1 MNNEAVNVDNDVK
14 FSRPYYLRELRD
26 RDLYTVLAIIDRI
39 FPGDKLQ
46 EAFGEITTQGKSI
59 EEIGIQV
66 CTKLGFALI
75 RNIVTAHDEIYALLS
90 DVSGLEVKTIDDM
103 PFGTGP
109 MMIWDIV
116 NNARNADFFKAVFK
130 SE

>member
-1 MNNEAVNVDNDVK
+1 MNNDEMNVDKAVEI
-14 FSRPYYLRELRD
+14 SRPYYLRQLKD
-26 RDLYTVLAIIDRI
+26 KDLYTVLAIIDKI

-46 EAFGEITTQGKSI
+46 EAFDQVSTEGKTM

-66 CTKLGFALI
+66 ITKLGFALI

-90 DVSGLEVKTIDDM
+90 DVSGIPVNIIDDM

-109 MMIWDIV
+109 MMILDIIQD
-116 NNARNADFFKAVFK
+116 ARNADFFKVVSKLA
-130 SE
+130 

>member
-1 MNNEAVNVDNDVK
+1 MNNDSFDLDLDL
-14 FSRPYYLRELRD
+14 SRPYYLRPLKD
-26 RDLYTVLAIIDRI
+26 KDLFTVLSIIDKI

-46 EAFGEITTQGKSI
+46 KAFDEIATGGKSM

-66 CTKLGFALI
+66 ATKLGFELI
-75 RNIVTAHDEIYALLS
+75 RNINAAHDEIYALLA
-90 DVSGLEVKTIDDM
+90 DMSGLSIEMLDNM

-116 NNARNADFFKAVFK
+116 NNAKNADFFKAVFK

>member
-1 MNNEAVNVDNDVK
+1 MNNEAEK
-14 FSRPYYLRELRD
+14 EIFSRPYYLRELKD
-26 RDLYTVLAIIDRI
+26 RDLFTVLAIIDRI

-46 EAFGEITTQGKSI
+46 KAFDEIATSGKTM

-66 CTKLGFALI
+66 CTKLGFELI
-75 RNIVTAHDEIYALLS
+75 RNINAAHDEIYALLS
-90 DVSGLEVKTIDDM
+90 DMSGLSIEMLDNM

-116 NNARNADFFKAVFK
+116 NNAKNADFFKAVFR

>member
-1 MNNEAVNVDNDVK
+1 MNNDDMIFGNDTDI
-14 FSRPYYLRELRD
+14 SRPYYLRPLKD
-26 RDLYTVLAIIDRI
+26 KDLYTVLAIIDRI

-46 EAFGEITTQGKSI
+46 EAFGEISTQGKSI

-90 DVSGLEVKTIDDM
+90 DVSGIPVERIDDM

-116 NNARNADFFKAVFK
+116 NNAKNADFFKAVFK

>member
-1 MNNEAVNVDNDVK
+1 MNNDSFDLDLDL
-14 FSRPYYLRELRD
+14 SRPYYLRELKD
-26 RDLYTVLAIIDRI
+26 KDLYTVLSIIDRI

-46 EAFGEITTQGKSI
+46 KAFDEIATDGKTI

-66 CTKLGFALI
+66 ATKLGFELI
-75 RNIVTAHDEIYALLS
+75 RNINAAHDEIYALLA
-90 DVSGLEVKTIDDM
+90 DMSGLSIEMLDNM

-116 NNARNADFFKAVFK
+116 NNAKNADFFKAVFK

>member
-1 MNNEAVNVDNDVK
+1 MNNEAEHVDKSVDIR
-14 FSRPYYLRELRD
+14 RPYYLRELKD
-26 RDLYTVLAIIDRI
+26 KDLYTVLAIIDKI

-46 EAFGEITTQGKSI
+46 EAFGEITTQGKTI

-90 DVSGLEVKTIDDM
+90 DVSGMPIEMIDDM

-116 NNARNADFFKAVFK
+116 NNAKNADFFKAVFR

>member
-1 MNNEAVNVDNDVK
+1 MKNDS
-14 FSRPYYLRELRD
+14 FDLDHSRPYYLR
-26 RDLYTVLAIIDRI
+26 DLKDKDLFTILSIIDRI

-46 EAFGEITTQGKSI
+46 KAFDEIATGGKTI

-66 CTKLGFALI
+66 ATKLGFELI
-75 RNIVTAHDEIYALLS
+75 RNINAAHDEIYALLA
-90 DVSGLEVKTIDDM
+90 DMSGLSIEMLDNM

-116 NNARNADFFKAVFK
+116 NNAKNADFFKAVFK